1 MQVDQLSREIVSSG
15 RGNVLN
21 LKIARRLDEVAQIL
35 SEQGANRY
43 RVQAYRNAAAN
54 LRRLPKSADEIFK
67 EGGEPGLRNIPA
79 IGPRLARA
87 IAALLLTDRL
97 PIVDRLRGE
106 SDSGRLLRSVPGSA
120 KPWLPACMMSLRSR
134 LWNNWRPLRTM
145 VACEN

>member
-21 LKIARRLDEVAQIL
+21 LKIARSLDEVAQIL

-87 IAALLLTDRL
+87 IAALLLTGRAAHTGSPTRRERQRATLEIGAWDRQSL
-97 PIVDRLRGE
+97 GCP
-106 SDSGRLLRSVPGSA
+106 
-120 KPWLPACMMSLRSR
+120 PA
-134 LWNNWRPLRTM
+134 
-145 VACEN
+145 